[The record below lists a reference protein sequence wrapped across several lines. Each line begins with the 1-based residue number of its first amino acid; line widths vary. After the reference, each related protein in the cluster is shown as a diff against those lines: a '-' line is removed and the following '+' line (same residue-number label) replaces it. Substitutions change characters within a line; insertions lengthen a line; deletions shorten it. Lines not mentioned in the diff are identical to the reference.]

1 MLLKVHSP
9 RVSCK
14 CICHPV
20 LHIWSGGGLTLC
32 AVFSIVRAMVNSSQ
46 VASPHAAPGH
56 VVWFT
61 GLSGS
66 GKTTA
71 ANLLKAQLERDG
83 RGVLVLDGDRLRA
96 GLSRDLDFSEQGRRE
111 NIRRVAELARVA
123 MENGLI
129 CLVSLVSPFRS
140 AREEARQTIGAAHFT
155 EVYMKTSLSE
165 CETRDPK
172 GLYAKARQ
180 GQVAEMTGLSSPY
193 EPPETPDLVLDAS
206 QQSAE
211 DGVRKVMGILQAR
224 GVVEDQGVGTAT
236 IQHGISV
243 VIPCLNEEVSIREV
257 VAWAQ
262 EGIRA
267 TGLPGEVVV
276 VDNGSKDRSR
286 ELAQAAG
293 ARVVEES
300 QRGYGAALLRGFQE
314 SRFDTMVMGDADLTY
329 DFRKLDEL
337 AKPVL
342 AGEAE
347 LAIGNR
353 MNNILPGSMPW
364 LHQYIGNPV
373 LSWLLSVMFHTKAV
387 RDPHCGMRIINREAF
402 MKLGCVTSGM
412 EFASEMVIR
421 AVRAGWRIVDRDIIY
436 HPRHGESKLRS
447 FRDGWRHLRF
457 MMLHSPTTTLLWP
470 GIILWFLGFL
480 LTVPLALGPV
490 VVHGRVVDIHFMIMA
505 GMLNIVSG
513 QILLIGLL
521 AKAFA
526 HLTGLRN
533 DPVIAWLYRFF
544 HYEWITGIALAILAL
559 GAGAVGWVIWSW
571 AHNGFGSL
579 NEGRLLFFAALL
591 VMNGV
596 LAASGAYLF
605 SIMALPHR
613 AGGSPK

>member
-1 MLLKVHSP
+1 M
-9 RVSCK
+9 
-14 CICHPV
+14 
-20 LHIWSGGGLTLC
+20 
-32 AVFSIVRAMVNSSQ
+32 AFSILRGMVNQPQSPPSSS
-46 VASPHAAPGH
+46 SPAH

-66 GKTTA
+66 GKSTV
-71 ANLLKAQLERDG
+71 ANLVKARLEQAG
-83 RGVLVLDGDRLRA
+83 RGVLILDGDRVRA
-96 GLSRDLDFSEQGRRE
+96 GLSRDLDFSEAGRRE

-140 AREEARQTIGAAHFT
+140 AREEARRLIGPGHFT

-165 CETRDPK
+165 CERRDPK

-180 GQVAEMTGLSSPY
+180 GQVAQMTGLASPY
-193 EPPETPDLVLDAS
+193 EPPENPELALEAGCA
-206 QQSAE
+206 SAE
-211 DGVRKVMGILQAR
+211 ENARQVLAFLQAR
-224 GVVEDQGVGTAT
+224 GVVEARGGEADHV
-236 IQHGISV
+236 QHGISV

-276 VDNGSKDRSR
+276 VDNGSRDRSR
-286 ELAQAAG
+286 ELAREAG

-337 AKPVL
+337 AQPVL

-387 RDPHCGMRIINREAF
+387 RDPHCGMRVINRAAF

-470 GIILWFLGFL
+470 GTILWVLGFL

-490 VVHGRVVDIHFMIMA
+490 VVQGRLVDIHFMIMA

-513 QILLIGLL
+513 QILLIGML

-533 DPVIAWLYRFF
+533 DPLIAWLYRFF
-544 HYEWITGIALAILAL
+544 HYEWITGVAVAILL
-559 GAGAVGWVIWSW
+559 SGAGGVGWVIWRW
-571 AHNGFGSL
+571 AQNGFGSL
-579 NEGRLLFFAALL
+579 NEGRLLFFASLL
-591 VMNGV
+591 VINGV
-596 LAASGAYLF
+596 LAVSGAYLF

-613 AGGSPK
+613 TGGSPK